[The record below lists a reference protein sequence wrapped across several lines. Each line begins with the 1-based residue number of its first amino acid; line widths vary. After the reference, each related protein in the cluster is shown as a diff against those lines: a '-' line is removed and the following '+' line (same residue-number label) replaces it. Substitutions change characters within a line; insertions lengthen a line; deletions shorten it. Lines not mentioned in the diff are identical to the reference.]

1 MMPARYLCA
10 TPPRYAAMRE
20 KKDLQR
26 VTLLPGLA
34 ADGRIPSSHLLA
46 LAGHFLQAGP
56 IEHSDKKCM
65 LAKRVGVH
73 TSPIVEDRIMAWH
86 ICQ

>member
-1 MMPARYLCA
+1 MMHTRYLCA

-20 KKDLQR
+20 KTNLQR
-26 VTLLPGLA
+26 VFCHQVRQQTVEFLLHNDIA
-34 ADGRIPSSHLLA
+34 F
-46 LAGHFLQAGP
+46 AGPFLQAGP
-56 IEHSDKKCM
+56 IDHSDKKCM